1 MSKGF
6 IKFLSVVYFI
16 LGIFFILATLKI
28 IFNIIVSGQIFGE
41 IMSTSVVKTII
52 IGILG
57 GELFIWEGICLRN
70 ESKSQ

>member
-6 IKFLSVVYFI
+6 KKFLSVVYFI

-57 GELFIWEGICLRN
+57 GALFIWEGICLRN